1 MDIFHLTTFAGA
13 FQWVIMHGYPLMFVA
28 MLIEGPIVTA
38 AASFAVVFG
47 YFNIPA
53 IFILSFFGDVVA
65 DVIYYI
71 IGYYSRIRVVE
82 RFGHH
87 FGLTYAR
94 MERIEKLLNNHPVK
108 TLIALKLTPVLPTPG
123 LLIVGATKMPL
134 KKFVSVC
141 SAIVIPKTIFFM
153 IVGYYFGAAYD
164 MLVRR
169 YEKGGLIIL
178 AIVLGIFVVYYGFG
192 RISSYFANKVE
203 KL

>member
-1 MDIFHLTTFAGA
+1 MDIWHLTTFSAA
-13 FQWVIMHGYPLMFVA
+13 FEWVIAHGYPLMFVA

-38 AASFAVVFG
+38 AASFAVAFG

-53 IFILSFFGDVVA
+53 IFVLSFFGDVVA

-71 IGYYSRIRVVE
+71 IGYYSRIQVVE

-94 MERIEKLLNNHPVK
+94 MERIEKLLNGHPVK
-108 TLIALKLTPVLPTPG
+108 TLVALKLTPVLPTPG
-123 LLIVGATKMPL
+123 LMIVGATRMPI

-164 MLVRR
+164 MIMRR
-169 YEKGGLIIL
+169 YEKGGLIIIAVAL
-178 AIVLGIFVVYYGFG
+178 AIFAVYYGFG
-192 RISSYFANKVE
+192 KISALFANKIE